1 MCESSSDSVP
11 QHLSNQSKDCFCP
24 KVRKI
29 GSKGA
34 VLVIVWTHLAYASF
48 GRLFSERAAHLHSD
62 SVSEDF
68 SVGFGVVTLLGPL
81 AGLVASS
88 YFGRYKTLYASLWI
102 MWIGSIA
109 IAAILVL
116 HSVLPDSDAQQIV
129 AFSGVVIAEV
139 VYFIG
144 FTGFSVNSVPFGL
157 DQMPDA
163 SGDQI
168 CAFIHWH
175 VWSMLAGLATAAVAP
190 TINNCLDISS
200 TTVHHYQSLVS
211 AVLLT
216 VLLCSIFLLRRWLII
231 EPEGTNPLKNVFTV
245 LRFAARHK
253 TPVRRSAFTYWEA
266 GIPSRIDLAKSKY
279 GGPFTNEEVE
289 DVKTCLRMVVV
300 ISTTIVILA
309 TFMATYSGFFDTITA
324 MFIYSQHY
332 CHVRTLRLIL
342 YIASCVIFSPPVYA
356 TALHPLIKRCMPTTL
371 KRAGM
376 AHTLAIC
383 ASFIML
389 VVSIVWYTRYSPT
402 ECVLTSKDN
411 VIRFSTDYRWVAAP
425 LYLIIGTFLFLYLM
439 AMLEFVCAQAPYN
452 LRGLLVGLVHS
463 ALLLSIPLG
472 FAIYLIWKTG
482 YQHSETSS
490 PSCGV
495 WFYLFTTIT
504 ATLSCVLWCAV
515 AKWYKRRERDEPEM
529 CHIFAENYY
538 DH

>member
-1 MCESSSDSVP
+1 MP
-11 QHLSNQSKDCFCP
+11 HHLSSQLNVSSCP

-34 VLVIVWTHLAYASF
+34 VLVTVWAQLVFASF
-48 GRLFSERAAHLHSD
+48 ARITSERPAHLHTD
-62 SVSEDF
+62 KEAYYTGLV
-68 SVGFGVVTLLGPL
+68 VVTLLGPF

-102 MWIGSIA
+102 MWSGSIA
-109 IAAILVL
+109 IAIILVL
-116 HSVLPDSDAQQIV
+116 HSVLPDSDAQQTV
-129 AFSGVVIAEV
+129 AFSGVVIAEA

-168 CAFIHWH
+168 CAFINWH
-175 VWSMLAGLATAAVAP
+175 VWTLLVGLAIAAVEP
-190 TINNCLDISS
+190 TISNCLDISGIS
-200 TTVHHYQSLVS
+200 SVYLVHLFQSLVS

-216 VLLCSIFLLRRWLII
+216 VTLCSAFLLRRWLTI
-231 EPEGTNPLKNVFTV
+231 EPEGTNPLKNVYNV

-300 ISTTIVILA
+300 ISSTVATLA
-309 TFMATYSGFFDTITA
+309 SFTAYLIDIFYGAIHEIFEYSKHACRD
-324 MFIYSQHY
+324 H
-332 CHVRTLRLIL
+332 TLRLVL
-342 YIASCVIFSPPVYA
+342 YFVLCIIFSPPVYD
-356 TALHPLIKRCMPTTL
+356 TVLHPLIKRCMPSTL
-371 KRAGM
+371 RRAGI
-376 AHTLAIC
+376 AQVLAIC

-389 VVSIVWYTRYSPT
+389 VASIVWYIQNSPT
-402 ECVLTSKDN
+402 QCVLTSKDN
-411 VIRFSTDYRWVAAP
+411 VTQFSAGYRWVAVP
-425 LYLIIGTFLFLYLM
+425 LSYAMIGTFLFYHLT
-439 AMLEFVCAQAPYN
+439 AMLEFVCAQSPYN
-452 LRGLLVGLVHS
+452 LRGLLVGLVLS
-463 ALLLSIPLG
+463 AFMLSIPLG
-472 FAIYLIWKTG
+472 MAIDLVWKTG
-482 YQHSETSS
+482 YQNSKDSS
-490 PSCGV
+490 LMCGV

-504 ATLSCVLWCAV
+504 AILGCVLWCAV

-529 CHIFAENYY
+529 CYIFAENYY